1 MKTLRRKILTPM
13 ILLIVLVPLVTLLF
27 FNIAM
32 QIYVRSSARSELK
45 NAMLPVETLAR
56 QELTDSTRTLSET
69 KLENAA
75 IKLTRAVQSSKLT
88 GARLLIYNGRD
99 NLVYPDNLP
108 DGFVTDGLS
117 KKVSVRLKNTDFA
130 NRVEQIKNGNTTYLF
145 SAYVLSGA
153 VGNHIIIVL
162 VSQQGASNP
171 LIGMINIIL
180 LIIMLIGIGIGIFVA
195 CRISGRMS
203 SHVSQISKTAEQIG
217 EGNFTHPRWKSTD
230 ILEFDLLS
238 QSIAHMSDRLEASE
252 RSQRT
257 FLQNASH
264 ELRTPLMSIQGYAEG
279 ISNGIVPDIHEA
291 AKIIESESRRLNTLV
306 EELLTLSRIESG
318 TLERKLV
325 PVNLCELLPEFVQ
338 RLGGIAMKQQ
348 KKITLTLPPYSVNI
362 EGDEELLGQGVTNIV
377 SNCLRYAKAEIQV
390 SLLMEN
396 QFTMI
401 RVHDDGPGIPA
412 EDLPHLFERFYKGKG
427 GNFGLGLA
435 IAKSAVQYIG
445 GDIKAYNDDKGAIFD
460 IIFRAKK

>member
-1 MKTLRRKILTPM
+1 MLILM
-13 ILLIVLVPLVTLLF
+13 HLI
-27 FNIAM
+27 M
-32 QIYVRSSARSELK
+32 QSTARSDLK
-45 NAMLPVETLAR
+45 DAMLPVETLAR
-56 QELTDSTRTLSET
+56 QELTNSIRTLTET
-69 KLENAA
+69 RLENTAVR
-75 IKLTRAVQSSKLT
+75 LTRAVQSSKLT

-99 NLVYPDNLP
+99 NLAYPRTLP
-108 DGFVTDGLS
+108 NGFVTDSLS
-117 KKVSVRLKNTDFA
+117 RKVSARLKDTNFA
-130 NRVEQIKNGNTTYLF
+130 DRVEQIKNENTTYLF

-171 LIGMINIIL
+171 LIGTINMIL
-180 LIIMLIGIGIGIFVA
+180 VIIMLAGIGIGIFVA

-203 SHVSQISKTAEQIG
+203 SHVGQISKTAEQIG
-217 EGNFTHPRWKSTD
+217 KGNFTHPKWKSTD
-230 ILEFDLLS
+230 ILEFKQLS
-238 QSIAHMSDRLEASE
+238 QSIAHMSDRLEAPD

-279 ISNGIVPDIHEA
+279 ISNGIVPDAHET

-318 TLERKLV
+318 TFERKFA
-325 PVNLCELLPEFVQ
+325 PMNLCELLPEFVQ
-338 RLGGIAMKQQ
+338 RLGGIAIKQQ
-348 KKITLTLPPYSVNI
+348 KKIMLTLPPYPVNI
-362 EGDEELLGQGVTNIV
+362 QGDEELLGQAMTNIV

-390 SLLMEN
+390 SLLMKDHSI
-396 QFTMI
+396 MI
-401 RVHDDGPGIPA
+401 RIHDDGPGIPT

-445 GDIKAYNDDKGAIFD
+445 GDITAYNYDKGAIFD
-460 IIFRAKK
+460 IILKALKAKK